1 MRIRLI
7 RTTLPAI
14 IASCILT
21 CAITPCSAQTPFR
34 TEADLVAAVLPSFV
48 NIYKRGVTKQ
58 DATDTAK
65 AAEDTVRVRD
75 EVGSGFV
82 VDASGIIAT
91 NRHVVDGAY
100 ALSVTLD
107 DGTHLPAKLIGKALN
122 FDIALIKVEAGRPL
136 AVAKIGNSDSLKLGE
151 RVVAIGNPLGYSS
164 SISSGV
170 VSALHRFGGLS
181 AYDDLI
187 QTDATINQ
195 GNSGG
200 PLFNMSG
207 EVVGVNQAI
216 RTQNMG
222 GSIGIGFA
230 IPINDAQF
238 YIQNVLRDGKP
249 HVGWLGLQSQALTTE
264 MAKVVGLAGQKGVIV
279 SSVTP
284 AGPADRAGFRIGD
297 VIQSIASVPVA
308 SGAALNRVVFRSV
321 GQTKSFGIVR
331 NGVKLSLEAKVL
343 EWPQDIWVTK
353 MEAQPKLSNYADFG
367 VEFADT
373 PEGPTV
379 QSVVENSVAGTA
391 GLKKGDVV
399 RKVRSTDISSLDQ
412 LGSVIDDM
420 FTRQGIRSTLLL
432 VANGGTTRWVNV
444 SIAE

>member
-7 RTTLPAI
+7 RAAFPAI
-14 IASCILT
+14 IASCIVA
-21 CAITPCSAQTPFR
+21 CAITPGSADTPFR
-34 TEADLVAAVLPSFV
+34 SEADLVSAVLPSFV

-58 DATDTAK
+58 EPADTAK
-65 AAEDTVRVRD
+65 PAEATVRVQD

-107 DGTHLPAKLIGKALN
+107 DGRHLPAKLIGKALN

-136 AVAKIGNSDSLKLGE
+136 AVAKIGNSDSLRLGD

-207 EVVGVNQAI
+207 EVIGMNQAI
-216 RTQNMG
+216 RTQNKG

-230 IPINDAQF
+230 IPINDVQF
-238 YIQNVLRDGKP
+238 FIQNVLRDGKP

-264 MAKVVGLAGQKGVIV
+264 MAKVVGLPGQKGVIV
-279 SSVTP
+279 ASVAP
-284 AGPADRAGFRIGD
+284 SGPAERAGLQIGD
-297 VIQSIASVPVA
+297 IIQSISGEPIF
-308 SGAALNRVVFRSV
+308 SGATLNRTIFKSV
-321 GQTKSFGIVR
+321 GQTKMINIVR
-331 NGVKLSLEAKVL
+331 DGKKMSLEAKIL
-343 EWPQDIWVTK
+343 EWPQDVWVTK
-353 MEAQPKLSNYADFG
+353 FEEQPKLSNYADFG

-399 RKVRSTDISSLDQ
+399 RKVRSTEIKTLDQ

-420 FTRQGIRSTLLL
+420 FNRQGITSTLLL
-432 VANGGTTRWVNV
+432 VANNGITRWVNV